1 MIENLHTA
9 ASTWEQNIKF
19 QIKFQ
24 ILKIIKKTTENVT
37 NMIKQVVKV
46 EKRKCTTLSGRSKRI
61 GIKHVLFRDMDC

>member
-24 ILKIIKKTTENVT
+24 ILKIIKKNYWKCNKYDKTSCESREKEMHNV
-37 NMIKQVVKV
+37 V
-46 EKRKCTTLSGRSKRI
+46 R
-61 GIKHVLFRDMDC
+61 